1 MNARPRPATEQVELG
16 RLTVPPLHVA
26 ALRELTHITGAP
38 VTWHRRRALAEY
50 VDRACTAHGIDLD
63 ALEATM
69 ADQAA
74 EPDEAPEDA
83 A

>member
-26 ALRELTHITGAP
+26 ALRELTRITGAP

-50 VDRACTAHGIDLD
+50 VDRACVAHGIDLD
-63 ALEATM
+63 ALEVDM
-69 ADQAA
+69 AS
-74 EPDEAPEDA
+74 EPDEAPGDA